1 MSHGWDNN
9 LLLNILIVVSGPLI
23 MQLLVQDRI
32 KRSKKLYAF
41 VFALIMTVDQILC
54 MSFPFN
60 FTSEFRFDLRAVP
73 MVLGVFYGGY
83 GMGLFLFVTF
93 AIYRLIIG
101 GPMQYLA
108 VVVFALMVGTAA
120 MFKGKYSRASQQ
132 AKLWLAMVPMTVGI
146 VLSDVIIHQHVR
158 GKISIDFTLDLYS
171 VLNFVVLF
179 VTISIIEYTNENL
192 KIREEVNRTEKYH
205 VLGGLAASIAHE
217 IRNPMTVARGF
228 LQLTAES
235 KDVSFQHKSY
245 LQTALGELDR
255 AHSIIDEY
263 LSFAKPRV
271 DLQEQ
276 TDVRLQIQH
285 VVDVL
290 RPYATLN
297 NVIISH
303 SVEDPLY
310 VFCEPQK
317 FAQVLINICK
327 NGIEAMP
334 TGGMLTIV
342 ASCRKARVSI
352 DIMDTGVGMTDEE
365 LQRLGDP
372 FYSTKAN
379 GTGLGLMTSYRIF
392 EALNGKIEV
401 YSERGKGTTFSLK
414 MPFHEKRDGLLT

>member
-1 MSHGWDNN
+1 
-9 LLLNILIVVSGPLI
+9 

-32 KRSKKLYAF
+32 NRSKKLYPV
-41 VFALIMTVDQILC
+41 VFALLMTVDQILC

-60 FTSEFRFDLRAVP
+60 FTSEFRFDLRAIP
-73 MVLGVFYGGY
+73 MILGVFYGGY
-83 GMGLFLFVTF
+83 GTGLLMFVAF
-93 AIYRLIIG
+93 AIYRLLIG
-101 GPMQYLA
+101 GPMRYLA
-108 VVVFALMVGTAA
+108 LVVFALMLGAA
-120 MFKGKYSRASQQ
+120 GMVRRKYNTASQPT
-132 AKLWLAMVPMTVGI
+132 KLWLAMVPMAVGV
-146 VLSDVIIHQHVR
+146 VLSDLIIHQHVAD
-158 GKISIDFTLDLYS
+158 KISINFTLVFYS
-171 VLNFVVLF
+171 ILNFVTLF

-205 VLGGLAASIAHE
+205 VLGELAASIAHE

-235 KDVSFQHKSY
+235 KDVAFQQKSY

-263 LSFAKPRV
+263 LTFAKPRV
-271 DLQEQ
+271 DLQEP

-297 NVIISH
+297 NVIISP
-303 SVEDPLY
+303 SVEGSLC
-310 VFCEPQK
+310 VMCEPQK
-317 FAQVLINICK
+317 FTQVLINICK

-342 ASCRKARVSI
+342 TSCRKARVSI
-352 DIMDTGVGMTDEE
+352 DIMDTGIGMTDEQ

-401 YSERGKGTTFSLK
+401 YSERGKGTTFSLQ
-414 MPFHEKRDGLLT
+414 MPLYEKHAGLLT